1 LQEINNANKELNGN
15 QTAFV
20 VYERM
25 MDSSFP
31 MRLFYLMLSGG
42 LLRNI
47 SELKLIISLFQTMKI
62 ISENYR

>member
-1 LQEINNANKELNGN
+1 LQEIINANKELNGN

-25 MDSSFP
+25 TDSSFP

-42 LLRNI
+42 L
-47 SELKLIISLFQTMKI
+47 
-62 ISENYR
+62 